1 MNENPLAPVGDM
13 LLRAGVVAVA
23 SYAATTVKRIVE
35 PSPVERFARDARRI
49 VESFHRELA
58 VARVRQ
64 LQIPFNKIES
74 WKQVQHDAIARE
86 IVGHTHS
93 ISEHVED
100 WPDGSQTMGKAPI
113 DVPST
118 TKQLVELETMMLR
131 RALAKRNGNQS
142 AAARDVGAERKAF
155 ARRCKKLKVK

>member
-1 MNENPLAPVGDM
+1 MNENPLQPVGDM
-13 LLRAGVVAVA
+13 LLQAGALAIA

-49 VESFHRELA
+49 VEDFHRELVTERA
-58 VARVRQ
+58 KRLGVS
-64 LQIPFNKIES
+64 LS
-74 WKQVQHDAIARE
+74 G
-86 IVGHTHS
+86 GHTHS

-113 DVPST
+113 NIPST
-118 TKQLVELETMMLR
+118 TKQLVELEAMMLR
-131 RALAKRNGNQS
+131 RALARHGGNQS
-142 AAARDVGAERKAF
+142 AAARDVGVERKAF